1 MLDLNI
7 LFSIRLII
15 FERNLNARLI
25 KKYLNNNHEGF
36 TLVELIVVVVI
47 IGILSAIAIP
57 SFQNASDKAKQKEA
71 SVLLASY
78 VKAAQ
83 SYYVEYGALPRTS
96 QDLGNY
102 ISVTACCTVC
112 SGRQTPQYCKAS
124 APINLNNRSV
134 NNWNSPSGLYAIG
147 MYIRSNQLQ
156 FTANPTAW
164 FQGYGVGACFSG
176 ITGSSKVS
184 ENIDKRRLTT
194 PPNCN

>member
-1 MLDLNI
+1 MT
-7 LFSIRLII
+7 
-15 FERNLNARLI
+15 ARFV
-25 KKYLNNNHEGF
+25 KKYLIRNQEGF

-57 SFQNASDKAKQKEA
+57 SFQNAADKAKQKEA

-83 SYYVEYGALPRTS
+83 SYYVEYGVLPRTS

-112 SGRQTPQYCKAS
+112 AGRQTPQYCKAS
-124 APINLNNRSV
+124 APINLNSRSV
-134 NNWNSPSGLYAIG
+134 SNWNSQSGLYAIG

-156 FTANPTAW
+156 LTANPTVW

-176 ITGSSKVS
+176 ITGTSKVS

>member
-1 MLDLNI
+1 MTI
-7 LFSIRLII
+7 
-15 FERNLNARLI
+15 RLI
-25 KKYLNNNHEGF
+25 KKYLNNNQGGF
-36 TLVELIVVVVI
+36 TLVELIVVIVI

-83 SYYVEYGALPRTS
+83 SYYVEYGVLPRTS
-96 QDLGNY
+96 RDLGNY
-102 ISVTACCTVC
+102 ISVTACCSGC
-112 SGRQTPQYCKAS
+112 SRSHNPQYCKAS
-124 APINLNNRSV
+124 APINLNNRSAKS
-134 NNWNSPSGLYAIG
+134 WNSQSGLYAIG
-147 MYIRSNQLQ
+147 MLIRSNQLQ

>member
-1 MLDLNI
+1 MT
-7 LFSIRLII
+7 
-15 FERNLNARLI
+15 ARFV
-25 KKYLNNNHEGF
+25 KKYLIRNQEGF

-57 SFQNASDKAKQKEA
+57 SFQNEA

-83 SYYVEYGALPRTS
+83 SYYVEYGVLPRTS

-102 ISVTACCTVC
+102 ISVTACCTGC
-112 SGRQTPQYCKAS
+112 SGRQTPQYCKAA
-124 APINLNNRSV
+124 APINLNSRSV
-134 NNWNSPSGLYAIG
+134 SNWNSQSGLYAIG

-156 FTANPTAW
+156 LTANPTVW
-164 FQGYGVGACFSG
+164 FQGYGVGACFRG
-176 ITGSSKVS
+176 ITGTSKVS